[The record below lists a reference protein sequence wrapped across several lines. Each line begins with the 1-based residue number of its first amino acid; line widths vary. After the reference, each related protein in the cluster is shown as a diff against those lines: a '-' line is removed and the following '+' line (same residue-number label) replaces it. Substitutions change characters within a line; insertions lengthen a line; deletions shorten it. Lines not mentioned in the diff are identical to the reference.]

1 MSDSPKRIHS
11 VDKAVRIINSLQKL
25 DEAGVTE
32 IADHLG
38 MKKAT
43 VHHHLRTLE
52 NNELIV
58 QSQNSKY
65 QLGIRFLEYGEYA
78 KQKLPIYEMS
88 IPEVDKLAEKTGELG
103 NLLVEEHGRGIYL
116 HRARGEQA
124 ITLDTGTGTRVYL
137 HHTALG
143 KAVLAHLPTP
153 RVEEILDRHGL
164 PQTSENTITDRDA
177 LFDEL
182 RTIRAQGYA
191 VDNGERVEEV
201 RAVAAPVMKKTEV
214 LGAVSVAGPTSRF
227 EREEFTEELPP
238 LVKEAADVISVNLT
252 YS

>member
-1 MSDSPKRIHS
+1 MKRSPKRIRS
-11 VDKAVRIINSLQKL
+11 VDKTITIINALQRL
-25 DEAGVTE
+25 DTAGVTE
-32 IADHLG
+32 LAEHLG

-52 NNELIV
+52 ANELVV
-58 QSQNSKY
+58 QGENDKY
-65 QLGIRFLEYGEYA
+65 RLGIRFLEYGEYA
-78 KQKLPIYEMS
+78 KQKMAIYK
-88 IPEVDKLAEKTGELG
+88 IGVPEVDKLAEKTGELG

-116 HRARGEQA
+116 HRARGDQA
-124 ITLDTGTGTRVYL
+124 ITLDTGTGARVYL

-143 KAVLAHLPTP
+143 KAILAHLPES

-164 PQTSENTITDRDA
+164 PQTTENTITDRDS
-177 LFDEL
+177 LFKEL
-182 RTIRAQGYA
+182 RTICAQGYS
-191 VDNGERVEEV
+191 VDRGERVEEV

-227 EREEFTEELPP
+227 QHEEFTEELPP